1 MWQYSAHE
9 LRMSQVEFEGSGLL
23 LAVEE
28 ISREDTG

>member
-1 MWQYSAHE
+1 MWQYSAHV
-9 LRMSQVEFEGSGLL
+9 LRMSQVESEGSGLL